1 VCENMIGTGD
11 LVTKSKEKPLNYYAA
26 ELQGSATFFYPK
38 ARRND

>member
-1 VCENMIGTGD
+1 MIGTGD
-11 LVTKSKEKPLNYYAA
+11 LVTKSKEKPLNYYVA